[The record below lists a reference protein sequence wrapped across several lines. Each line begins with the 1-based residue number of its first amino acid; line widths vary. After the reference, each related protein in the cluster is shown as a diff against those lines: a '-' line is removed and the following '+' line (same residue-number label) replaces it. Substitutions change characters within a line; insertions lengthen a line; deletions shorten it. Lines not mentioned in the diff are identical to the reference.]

1 MTAVALGACARCR
14 CPIEA
19 GDLRCAVCGQSTPAS
34 LHPRDQIHVQVL
46 RCDGCGAAVK
56 YDVEAQ
62 APRCAFCSSVM
73 HVEGV
78 SDPMEQTGW
87 FVSFALE
94 PDAARVALKRWLG
107 SLGWFRPSDLKS
119 AAAVESLQP
128 LWWAG
133 WVFDGQAR
141 VSWTADSNAGSG
153 RAAWAPHAGQ
163 FHTVF
168 QRVLVPA
175 SRGLTEAETDGLTV
189 SYDMA
194 RGAPQPIGPEN
205 ATIEQFDIQRSSA
218 RERIAQAATANAT
231 REAVETYVPGSRHRN
246 VHVEALLEALRTH
259 RCAFPAYVLAYRYRG
274 SLYRAVVSGQ
284 SEAHVLGQAP
294 YSIAKIVGV
303 VGAVVLL
310 IVAVAMLAS
319 L

>member
-1 MTAVALGACARCR
+1 MSATAVGTCTRCS

-19 GDLRCAVCGQSTPAS
+19 GDLRCAICGQATPAQF
-34 LHPRDQIHVQVL
+34 HHHHVVDVKVL
-46 RCDGCGAAVK
+46 RCDGCGAAMR

-62 APRCAFCSSVM
+62 APRCAFCASVM

-78 SDPMEQTGW
+78 TDPMEQTEW
-87 FVSFALE
+87 YLSFALE
-94 PDAARVALKRWLG
+94 PDAARVALNRWLG
-107 SLGWFRPSDLKS
+107 GLGWFRPSDLKS
-119 AAAVESLQP
+119 AAAVESMQP
-128 LWWAG
+128 LWWVG
-133 WVFDGQAR
+133 WVFEGQAL
-141 VSWTADSNAGSG
+141 VSWAADSNEGPIQAS
-153 RAAWAPHAGQ
+153 WAPHAGQ

-168 QRVLVPA
+168 EQVLVPA
-175 SRGLTEAETDGLTV
+175 SRGLTEAETDELSA

-194 RGAPQPIGPEN
+194 RGAAEPIGPEH

-231 REAVETYVPGSRHRN
+231 REAVDTYVPGSRHRN
-246 VHVEALLEALRTH
+246 VHVETLLEALRTH

-284 SEAHVLGQAP
+284 NEAYVLGKAP
-294 YSIAKIVGV
+294 YSIAKIAGVILLVVGV
-303 VGAVVLL
+303 VGMA
-310 IVAVAMLAS
+310 ALAW